1 VSLDKRLKKL
11 ELTALDKW
19 KNDWDE
25 FFTLIFDSGLAS
37 DDYERYRSLS
47 VTEEEEDAAIRG
59 VLAKYHLPT
68 TWLDWFESTESPEIL
83 PNFDNPHLAITP
95 LKIPS
100 PPEMPYELTLAS
112 LKADSEAV
120 TLGGLASFWVWSI
133 LLTGKVALDYKN
145 RASSGSSD

>member
-1 VSLDKRLKKL
+1 MSLDKRLKKL
-11 ELTALDKW
+11 ELTALEKW

-25 FFTLIFDSGLAS
+25 FFTLILDSGLAS
-37 DDYERYRSLS
+37 DDYERHKSLT
-47 VTEEEEDAAIRG
+47 VTEAEENAAIRG

-68 TWLDWFESTESPEIL
+68 TWLDWFESTNGPAIL
-83 PNFDNPHLAITP
+83 PDLDNPNLAITP

-112 LKADSEAV
+112 LKADSEAI
-120 TLGGLASFWVWSI
+120 TLEGLASFWVWSI

-145 RASSGSSD
+145 LASSGSSD